1 MEEQKH
7 LRKVRS
13 FVRREGRMSE
23 NQKLSLEQLWP
34 IFGIDEKDEILD
46 LDALFGRTAI
56 RNLEIGIGNGAAL
69 LAMAEA
75 HPEEDFIG
83 IDVYRPG
90 AAQVM
95 AMAEQR
101 SFKNI
106 RIMTHDAV
114 EALKKQIADDSL
126 DNLYIFFP
134 DPWHKKKHHKRRL
147 VQTEL
152 VGLLA
157 RKLKVGG
164 HLYLATDW
172 ENYAVQM
179 LEVIDACPAFENT
192 AGRGSFAQRNPRR
205 PITKFEN
212 RGQKLGHG
220 VWDLDYIKKPA

>member
-23 NQKLSLEQLWP
+23 NRKHSLEQLWP
-34 IFGIDEKDEILD
+34 VFGIDQNDEILD
-46 LDALFGRTAI
+46 LDLLFGRASVK
-56 RNLEIGIGNGAAL
+56 NLEIGIGTGTAL

-95 AMAEQR
+95 ATAEER
-101 SFKNI
+101 GFRNI

-114 EALKKQIADDSL
+114 DALKTQITDQSL

-147 VQTEL
+147 IQPEL
-152 VGLLA
+152 VALLA
-157 RKLKVGG
+157 SKLKAGG

-172 ENYAVQM
+172 ENYAEQM

-192 AGRGSFAQRNPRR
+192 AGKGHYAERNLRR

-212 RGQKLGHG
+212 RGQRLGHG
-220 VWDLDYIKKPA
+220 VWDLDYIKKPV